1 MRKSPESGRIYE
13 PKYYLFW
20 SVYRRAHDP
29 AAAPK
34 DAPNEAT
41 DCRVRN
47 SKDVPVLWVDHI
59 STKGVLLGVRQVS
72 YIGGAFGYT
81 QVNRDFSCDV
91 FGQSTDSFRCGY
103 VRRKVPVHCC
113 SCEQLHRSLSS
124 ATPHGAALLCSSAFR
139 LDRTCAHCFLG
150 RKYRKRKVNNIS
162 NRVRAK

>member
-1 MRKSPESGRIYE
+1 MRKSLESGRIYE

-72 YIGGAFGYT
+72 YIGGVFGYT
-81 QVNRDFSCDV
+81 QVNRDSQRMVVRHSVEVSLNKSRFYVRNPSGKDFACDV
-91 FGQSTDSFRCGY
+91 
-103 VRRKVPVHCC
+103 
-113 SCEQLHRSLSS
+113 
-124 ATPHGAALLCSSAFR
+124 
-139 LDRTCAHCFLG
+139 LG
-150 RKYRKRKVNNIS
+150 RTM
-162 NRVRAK
+162 AK

>member
-1 MRKSPESGRIYE
+1 MRKSLESGRIYE

-20 SVYRRAHDP
+20 SVYPRAHDP

-72 YIGGAFGYT
+72 YNGSIFGYT
-81 QVNRDFSCDV
+81 QVNRDSQRMV
-91 FGQSTDSFRCGY
+91 
-103 VRRKVPVHCC
+103 VRHSVEV
-113 SCEQLHRSLSS
+113 
-124 ATPHGAALLCSSAFR
+124 A
-139 LDRTCAHCFLG
+139 
-150 RKYRKRKVNNIS
+150 
-162 NRVRAK
+162 